1 MQFVMKGR
9 KLLYD
14 ESKTLLRTKNILGT
28 SALIYCSYCLNIG
41 HGMSTITGE
50 EPLQT
55 LLQLQWEG

>member
-9 KLLYD
+9 RLLDD
-14 ESKTLLRTKNILGT
+14 ESKTLLRTKNILGK
-28 SALIYCSYCLNIG
+28 SALKYCSYCLNTG
-41 HGMSTITGE
+41 HGMSTITGK

>member
-9 KLLYD
+9 KLLYV
-14 ESKTLLRTKNILGT
+14 SKTLLRTKSILGK
-28 SALIYCSYCLNIG
+28 SALKYCSYCLNIG
-41 HGMSTITGE
+41 HGMSTITGK